1 MRLLCSKRTVKEL
14 NQTMTALL
22 ATYGDIPVVELIQLL
37 GGSKND

>member
-22 ATYGDIPVVELIQLL
+22 ATYGDISVAELIQIL